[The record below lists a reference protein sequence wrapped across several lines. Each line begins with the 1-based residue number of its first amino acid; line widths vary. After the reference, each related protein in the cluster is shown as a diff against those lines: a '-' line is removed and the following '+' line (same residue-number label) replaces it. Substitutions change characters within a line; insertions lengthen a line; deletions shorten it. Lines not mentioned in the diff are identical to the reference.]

1 MKTTSK
7 TMCHENKE
15 LIVMKLCALLKHT
28 RAGED
33 IKDLVYDGEHET
45 VEIIGD
51 SYRTLVNV
59 ACDSGIALIKDVLR
73 KIES

>member
-1 MKTTSK
+1 M
-7 TMCHENKE
+7 MERENKG
-15 LIVMKLCALLKHT
+15 LIVMELCTLLKHT
-28 RAGED
+28 RDGDD
-33 IKDLVYDGEHET
+33 IKDLVYDEEHET

-73 KIES
+73 KIEL

>member
-1 MKTTSK
+1 MGN
-7 TMCHENKE
+7 ENKK
-15 LIVMKLCALLKHT
+15 LIVMDLCALLKHT

>member
-1 MKTTSK
+1 MKATSK
-7 TMCHENKE
+7 TMCCENKG
-15 LIVMKLCALLKHT
+15 LIVMELCALLKYT

-33 IKDLVYDGEHET
+33 IKDLIYDGEHET

-51 SYRTLVNV
+51 SYRTIVNV

-73 KIES
+73 KIEL

>member
-1 MKTTSK
+1 M
-7 TMCHENKE
+7 MGNENKK
-15 LIVMKLCALLKHT
+15 LIVMELRALLKHT

-73 KIES
+73 KIEL